1 MKQWLKRI
9 GSTSLL
15 LVVVLSMIFMVS
27 KAAEFEITETYVG
40 YYNQYHNNVLEKRYQ
55 AKMHKLNGKRAYC
68 VSMTKSSRPGSAK
81 EVNIKKYLPGDEL
94 VMACLAQKH
103 IFAMDGYTTAEKY
116 MLTQCMVWYI
126 QRDHIADGGWRQYVD
141 GIDKSVSQQKTF
153 FADLEKQ
160 VKKEAPDYE
169 GHGTAYENVDIADVQ
184 EVAILDEPTLK
195 TGDAKLVKI
204 SDNPSVSEDNNCYSL
219 EGCVFGVFT
228 DSGCTEKAGEL
239 VTKVDG
245 TTDTIKL
252 RAGTYYIK
260 ELKVPKG
267 FLLNTE
273 VKKLSVAVGE
283 TKSVQFK
290 DIPGTDPF
298 GITLIKKDVEN
309 QQGTP
314 LGGASLAGAQFT
326 VQYYDGYYDEL
337 DISGKEL
344 KRQWIFETKY
354 DESKKI
360 CSAVYDDAHKVSGDP
375 LYKSNSGSPVLPLGT
390 YVIWESKAPEGYLL
404 NENAYLTDRENR
416 IVATGGE
423 KYVAQVTASGTQI
436 KLTGGNEYSRYDR
449 VKRGDF
455 EFSKTGEEGER
466 LAGIEFEII
475 SDTTKERHT
484 FVTDENGYYNSSVEY
499 LKHNEKNGLWFGEYV
514 EEKSGEKLTAPIN
527 NDWGALPF
535 DTYTINE
542 LPGEAN
548 EGLKLLK
555 NIRLTISREGFNI
568 DMGTLT
574 DWAVTLSTMAHD
586 EKSKTQYAAAG
597 KNVTLQD
604 TVSYTGLQ
612 KNLVHTLKT
621 TLMNRETKEPVLD
634 EEGNAVTAIK
644 EFKPKA
650 KDGTVRTEVT
660 FDASRL
666 AGKDV
671 VFFEELYLGTELTT
685 ENLLASHKDISAAEQ
700 TIHFPSIRTKAAG
713 KDTQAQ
719 SIYAG
724 EKVTIIDTVSY
735 TNLPVGKEM
744 KLDGIQMLKK
754 NGKPAKD
761 ADGNEITGTATFTP
775 EEPDGEAEVSFTF
788 NASNLGGETLVTF
801 ETLSWSGL
809 EIEHKDIDDKEQA
822 VFVSDIDLVKTADKE
837 EYEIGDTIHYTI
849 KAAPKGG
856 AVFRNAVIGDKG
868 LTKGVELVYDSIRI
882 NKKEYPLE
890 SAKDVA
896 DKLGEDDDP
905 ERSEPDLSKEPEIH
919 LVKTEDSFKVLVD
932 PFAKEVT
939 VTFDGIV
946 KDESLRGKKINNT
959 ATVKTEQSPEQE
971 SKVKVK
977 VPKKKEK
984 EKKTQETPSNPMT
997 PQEILKSVQTG
1008 LEDHGALFAGIAA
1021 ILAIALAVLW
1031 RKRKHDGKAGA
1042 GGEKETAEGGTDKE
1056 ARGEKQEK
1064 KLEEETAEGE
1074 RLEKEKGK
1082 EEPEEDLERSK
1093 AEEEPEGERTE
1104 EK

>member
-15 LVVVLSMIFMVS
+15 LVIVLGMIFMVS

-40 YYNQYHNNVLEKRYQ
+40 YYNQYHNNALEKRYQ

-103 IFAMDGYTTAEKY
+103 IFATDGYTTAEKY

-126 QRDHIADGGWRQYVD
+126 QRDHIDDGGWRQYVD
-141 GIDKSVSQQKTF
+141 GIDKSISQQKTF

-195 TGDAKLVKI
+195 TGDAKLVKV

-228 DSGCTEKAGEL
+228 DPGCTEKEGEL
-239 VTKVDG
+239 VTKADG
-245 TTDTIKL
+245 TTDTLKL

-260 ELKVPKG
+260 ELKAPKG
-267 FLLNTE
+267 FLLDTE
-273 VKKLSVAVGE
+273 VRKLSVAVGK
-283 TKSVQFK
+283 TKSVQVK
-290 DIPGTDPF
+290 DIPGTDPL
-298 GITLIKKDVEN
+298 GLTLIKKDVEN
-309 QQGTP
+309 QQSTP

-344 KRQWIFETKY
+344 KRQWIFETRY
-354 DESKKI
+354 DEAKKMY
-360 CSAVYDDAHKVSGDP
+360 SAVYDDAHKVSGDP

-390 YVIWESKAPEGYLL
+390 YVIWENKAPEGYLL
-404 NENAYLTDRENR
+404 NENAYLTDRENG

-423 KYVAQVTASGTQI
+423 KYVAQVTGAGGGTPV

-475 SDTTKERHT
+475 SDTTKECHT

-514 EEKSGEKLTAPIN
+514 EEKSGEKLTAAIN
-527 NDWGALPF
+527 NDWGALPY

-542 LPGEAN
+542 LPGKAN
-548 EGLKLLK
+548 EGLELLK

-574 DWAVTLSTMAHD
+574 DWAVTLSTRAHD

-597 KNVTLQD
+597 KTVTLQD
-604 TVSYTGLQ
+604 TADYTGLQ

-621 TLMNRETKEPVLD
+621 TLMDRETKEPVPD

-660 FDASRL
+660 FDASKL

-671 VFFEELYLGTELTT
+671 VFFEELYLGTELAP

-761 ADGNEITGTATFTP
+761 ADGNEITGTAAFTP
-775 EEPDGEAEVSFTF
+775 EEPDGEAKVTFTF

-809 EIEHKDIDDKEQA
+809 KIEHKDIDDKEQS

-849 KAAPKGG
+849 KAEPKGG
-856 AVFRNAVIGDKG
+856 AVFRNAVIGDKD

-882 NKKEYPLE
+882 NKSKYPLE

-896 DKLGEDDDP
+896 DKLGEELGEDDDP
-905 ERSEPDLSKEPEIH
+905 ERPEPDPGKEPEIH
-919 LVKTEDSFKVLVD
+919 LVKTEDSFQVLVD

-939 VTFDGIV
+939 VNFDGIV
-946 KDESLRGKKINNT
+946 KDKSLRGKKINNT
-959 ATVKTEQSPEQE
+959 ATIKTEQSPEQE

-977 VPKKKEK
+977 VPKEKEK
-984 EKKTQETPSNPMT
+984 EKKTQETPSTPMT
-997 PQEILKSVQTG
+997 PQELLKSVQTG
-1008 LEDHGALFAGIAA
+1008 LEDHGGRFAGIAVLM
-1021 ILAIALAVLW
+1021 LALLVVFW
-1031 RKRKHDGKAGA
+1031 KKSKHDGKAGA
-1042 GGEKETAEGGTDKE
+1042 GEGRTNVGGADKENREETQEEKPEEEKAGGEKIE
-1056 ARGEKQEK
+1056 
-1064 KLEEETAEGE
+1064 
-1074 RLEKEKGK
+1074 EKGK
-1082 EEPEEDLERSK
+1082 EEPGENLERGK
-1093 AEEEPEGERTE
+1093 AEEEPEEN
-1104 EK
+1104 